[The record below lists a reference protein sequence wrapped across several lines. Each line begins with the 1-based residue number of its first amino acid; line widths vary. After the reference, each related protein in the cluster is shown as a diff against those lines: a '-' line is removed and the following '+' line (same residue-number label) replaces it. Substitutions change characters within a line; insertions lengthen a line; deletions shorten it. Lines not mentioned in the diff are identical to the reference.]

1 MNNQPQIPDA
11 ETSQRLLNN
20 LRRTRLEVREVN
32 LELAEINARLENY
45 LRQQQLERVRK
56 ILIS

>member
-1 MNNQPQIPDA
+1 MNNPPKIPDT

-20 LRRTRLEVREVN
+20 LRHTRLEVREVN

-45 LRQQQLERVRK
+45 IRQQQLERVRK